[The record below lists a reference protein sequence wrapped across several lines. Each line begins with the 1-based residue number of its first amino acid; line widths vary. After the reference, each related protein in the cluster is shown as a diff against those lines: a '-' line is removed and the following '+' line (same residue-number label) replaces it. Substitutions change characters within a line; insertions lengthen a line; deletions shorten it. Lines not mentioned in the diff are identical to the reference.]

1 MQLAKK
7 NTLVFVWDFSFSL
20 AIPVASPRGTQ
31 KCRVLWWLRVSVH
44 SFQALLMRFRLGHRR
59 SGKNPAGARFS
70 KIPITERTPEVVLF
84 SFKREGGKK
93 SESFS
98 SYTLEPPEVTKM

>member
-20 AIPVASPRGTQ
+20 TVPVASPRGTQ

-44 SFQALLMRFRLGHRR
+44 SFLALLMRFRLKHTK
-59 SGKNPAGARFS
+59 SKKNTARARFS
-70 KIPITERTPEVVLF
+70 KIPITERTPEAVLF
-84 SFKREGGKK
+84 SFKREGGR
-93 SESFS
+93 E
-98 SYTLEPPEVTKM
+98 EVRTFF